1 MTSRKHTTLRV
12 KHAGGAVTKIRV
24 TIPKRNRK
32 NRLDEWRGLNDA
44 YLEGIAE
51 GAARVIDAI
60 HP

>member
-1 MTSRKHTTLRV
+1 VKHTKLRV
-12 KHAGGAVTKIRV
+12 RHADGTVTKIRV

-32 NRLDEWRGLNDA
+32 NQLDEWRGLNDA

-51 GAARVIDAI
+51 GAARVIDAN